1 MSKFQLGDLDSCII
15 TVMDFVKPLLLV
27 SFFVFAAAGI
37 TKRQLPTGLTC
48 NLTTFSN
55 SLASFPVDEMSGQSV
70 CRESTTGFALINPED
85 YVERQDDVFRFLR
98 EICDPD
104 CLPYVVDLV
113 DVCYKSF
120 RMPLAQACASNGN
133 IQCWRGPILNDGTEV
148 AFNCYNTTVLGQQC
162 TEDCQSSINTIRST
176 LSCCVNN
183 VFNTTV
189 FGSELAQLQVAS
201 GQLWDACGVE
211 RINFCPQ
218 PDEFAMIDAAER
230 AVSQIA
236 LSTVSLILA
245 VNFIV

>member
-1 MSKFQLGDLDSCII
+1 
-15 TVMDFVKPLLLV
+15 MDFVKPLLLV

-48 NLTTFSN
+48 DLTTLSN
-55 SLASFPVDEMSGQSV
+55 LLASFPVDEMSGQSV
-70 CRESTTGFALINPED
+70 CRESATGFALIEPED

-113 DVCYKSF
+113 DACYKSS
-120 RMPLAQACASNGN
+120 RMSLAQACASNGN
-133 IQCWRGPILNDGTEV
+133 GNIQCWQGPILNNGTEV
-148 AFNCYNTTVLGQQC
+148 AFNCFSTTNLGQQC
-162 TEDCQSSINTIRST
+162 TEDCRSSINTIRST
-176 LSCCVNN
+176 LGCCVNN

-211 RINFCPQ
+211 RVDFCPQ
-218 PDEFAMIDAAER
+218 PDAFRTVTTDAVDATTDAASR
-230 AVSQIA
+230 VVSQ
-236 LSTVSLILA
+236 TVISVMFVILA
-245 VNFIV
+245 VKLI